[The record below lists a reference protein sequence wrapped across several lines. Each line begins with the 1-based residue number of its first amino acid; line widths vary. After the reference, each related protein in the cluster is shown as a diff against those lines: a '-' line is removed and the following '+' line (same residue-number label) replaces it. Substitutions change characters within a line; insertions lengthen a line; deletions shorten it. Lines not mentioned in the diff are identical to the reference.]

1 MCGATGGCHATVL
14 RVALLAADTLLFYV
28 WRYWRLSFYCSMY
41 GATSGY
47 RSMYGAT
54 GGYHA
59 TVLCM
64 ALVAARAVTPLF
76 YVVH

>member
-1 MCGATGGCHATVL
+1 MGCVSVDFTQLFL
-14 RVALLAADTLLFYV
+14 RTVALVTPARVVTLLFYV
-28 WRYWRLSFYCSMY
+28 WRYWRLSFYCSV
-41 GATSGY
+41 
-47 RSMYGAT
+47 YGAT

-64 ALVAARAVTPLF
+64 ALVPARAVTPLF